1 MSPLYGSFELNEGLT
16 GDSIAAIIDATLA
29 EYHLHVH
36 VHCSIKVREQEYDG
50 ASNMSGDTRVMQQ

>member
-1 MSPLYGSFELNEGLT
+1 MKGSQVTQLP
-16 GDSIAAIIDATLA
+16 AIIHATLA

-50 ASNMSGDTRVMQQ
+50 ASNMSGGTRVMQQ